1 MKNYLSVPTARD
13 RFFAPLEQALS
24 DAVRTRECETLSDH
38 DFLLSGVGRVMA
50 AVQSGRDWVQ
60 RVQSLINFA
69 ITVNCSFKSLRSE
82 RRLRMLTEVA
92 GAVARLCDETVGNDP
107 FAAHPELDDF
117 EIYAGD
123 GHYHSAAVHEKK
135 IGDKTYP
142 VQHFYAIN
150 MRTGSMHHLDVA
162 RPVKGKKKE
171 HDMKALKRFDRKL
184 LRMGTPTGRK
194 VLWSYDRAIID
205 FFQWYKWKRMG
216 IYVVTREKDNM
227 NLQII
232 GNYDFD
238 RDDPRN
244 NGVISDQMVTASS
257 SGTMVR
263 RVTYIDPVSGKEY
276 RFLTTEFTIPPGL
289 IAFIYKERWNIEKRF
304 DEVKNKLQEKKS
316 WATSLTAKCQQAK
329 FIALTQNLLLLFE
342 HNLEQDE
349 GITDEKVKRKRQ
361 AKLKDEIETATL
373 AKRKMSALLTAPKR
387 ATQRSLQFIRWLRA
401 ELEHPTSWRRS
412 LDVLRPLMLE
422 YLC

>member
-1 MKNYLSVPTARD
+1 
-13 RFFAPLEQALS
+13 
-24 DAVRTRECETLSDH
+24 
-38 DFLLSGVGRVMA
+38 MA

-60 RVQSLINFA
+60 RLQGFISSA

-92 GAVARLCDETVGNDP
+92 KLVIEQCDETIGNDP

-162 RPVKGKKKE
+162 RPAEGKKKE
-171 HDMKALKRFDRKL
+171 HDIKALKRLDREV

-194 VLWSYDRAIID
+194 VLWSYDRAIVD
-205 FFQWYKWKRMG
+205 FTQWYNWKQGSG
-216 IYVVTREKDNM
+216 IYVLTREKDNM

-244 NGVISDQMVTASS
+244 NGVINDQMVATSS
-257 SGTMVR
+257 SGIMVR
-263 RVTYIDPVSGKEY
+263 RVIYIDPVSGKEY
-276 RFLTTEFTIPPGL
+276 RFLTNEFTIPPGL
-289 IAFIYKERWNIEKRF
+289 IAFLYKERWNIEKRF
-304 DEVKNKLQEKKS
+304 DEVKNKLQEKKA
-316 WATSLTAKCQQAK
+316 WATTDTAKCQQAK

-342 HNLEQDE
+342 HNLERDE
-349 GITDEKVKRKRQ
+349 GITDEKVIRKRQ
-361 AKLKDEIETATL
+361 AKLKDDIATATT
-373 AKRKMSALLTAPKR
+373 AGRKMSTLLTVPKR

-401 ELEHPTSWRRS
+401 ELEHPTSWRQA